1 MKIEE
6 PLLKKNS
13 KMIFYRKVMARCWK
27 RLPFRR
33 TICVEKGWHSP
44 RAAPPNI
51 KYRIR
56 LRFAYSLRP
65 SLSAFSVSVAGT
77 ENIDRSANDNNL

>member
-13 KMIFYRKVMARCWK
+13 KMIFYCKVMARCW
-27 RLPFRR
+27 LPFRR
-33 TICVEKGWHSP
+33 TIRVEKGWHSP
-44 RAAPPNI
+44 PPNI

>member
-6 PLLKKNS
+6 SLLKKNS

-33 TICVEKGWHSP
+33 TIRVEKGWHSP
-44 RAAPPNI
+44 RAAPPNSFQPLFVLL
-51 KYRIR
+51 YP
-56 LRFAYSLRP
+56 P
-65 SLSAFSVSVAGT
+65 SLSPLRAPKISIVPLTIIIFKV
-77 ENIDRSANDNNL
+77 